1 MRNHLTTRQLR
12 LLEALVRDPNVLK
25 ACESVEVS
33 RATAYRWMEEPT
45 FKAELERQRDA
56 VLTTAMAGVKAQSV
70 RAAEELAGLLG
81 TKDER
86 LRRMVCNDVLTRS
99 MKVRE
104 MEEFERRLVAVEN
117 SLIKDAKQ
125 EGEL

>member
-1 MRNHLTTRQLR
+1 MGNHLTVRHMR

-25 ACESVEVS
+25 ACESVGVS

-56 VLTTAMAGVKAQSV
+56 VLTTAMAGVKAQSI
-70 RAAEELAGLLG
+70 RAAEELAVLLG

-104 MEEFERRLVAVEN
+104 MEEFERRLVALEN
-117 SLIKDAKQ
+117 QLTKRAKKV
-125 EGEL
+125 GAP